1 MNKLCK
7 SYLVLLGFIV
17 CVTIRS
23 YGESSTC
30 LMVYKEGGAPA
41 VFQSPKCP
49 LWKLSNYA
57 SHPRT
62 ARCQSATHQGRRN
75 SQEDRTLCVLDLR
88 IPFPGPAGVTEVT
101 VGIMAVFD
109 GHNGAEASEMASKLL
124 LEYFM
129 LHTFFLL
136 DTTFLFLSKKSMRR
150 LPHNGEHDII
160 FQAFNWDDILDWRV
174 SDHGRFEL
182 SPSAIF
188 GGSFHLEIL
197 KESLLRAIRDIDA
210 TFSKEASRD
219 NLDSGS
225 TATVILIADD
235 QILVANVGDSKALL
249 CSEEF
254 QSLSEAKATLL
265 RLYRQRRHNGAIPPI
280 KYNDGS
286 KLAVSNGLAHF
297 SAKELTTD
305 HHPDR
310 DDERSRVESAG
321 GHILE
326 WGGVSRVNGQLAV
339 SRAIGDISFKSYG
352 VISAPELTDWQPLTS
367 NDSYLVVASDG
378 IFEKLSPQGVCDLL
392 WEFHNNGTVR
402 SDLSASCSY
411 SLADCIVNSA
421 LEKGSIDN
429 MAAVVVPLRSTG
441 FSQTLLKERLDRGD
455 SDWLAFAVQKFI
467 EKESEV
473 EGKHGTVGCFYLS
486 ENLNENVDYTFW
498 AQKVDHQDMYDL
510 PQALPDALDHHYG
523 GPLNLYNDQNMCL
536 QFGMTV
542 NGDNDK
548 CINPEGFAGFLGFLE
563 SIPIHDNG
571 SDYGSAEHA
580 MPDSR
585 GLEEVGKFLWY
596 ILKKRF
602 GRGAFGEVWLA
613 FNWNCTEG
621 SNASNGGLKNGKCSF
636 NTIHLDNYDRNSQAN
651 SSARDFYYGAPDDDL
666 FILKRIMVERG
677 TSVYLSGLREKH
689 FGEVFLNASSFLG
702 GFLSTG
708 KSESVSKESQSVL
721 YDLSKTNDSVAQEIG
736 DAWNFDSISR
746 NRNRLQRVAFEEGV
760 NHIARY
766 VEFFESRSNDI
777 WLVFRHEGVS
787 LSKILYT
794 AEEIENNADDARDEH
809 TKHVQVLHPSKWW
822 HWLKMTEAGQEEMRN
837 LIWQLLMALKSCHD
851 RNITHRDIKPERI
864 IDFGSAMDVFTMK
877 HLYGSVGPSRAE
889 QTYEYTPPEALLNA
903 SWYKGQMQTT
913 LKYDM
918 WSAGVVFLELILGS
932 PDVFQ
937 ISALTRV
944 LLDQH
949 LEGWND
955 GLKEL
960 AHNGNLDRYELDLDK
975 YCSASFRLLE
985 IYSES
990 MLKIGYHSYDINR
1003 MDYLPLARFL
1013 RMIINGAFDGARL
1026 RSFMELCILIP
1037 GSSSKNHRI
1046 SGTKGGSRDPLKI
1059 GFPNVWALRLVRQL
1073 LVWDPLMSDR
1083 VLMRLCSILISNP
1096 NPKGE
1101 LMGRSSLCTPCH
1113 KIELYVLKRCARC
1126 LSGRTAAMWHHIRV
1140 LN

>member
-30 LMVYKEGGAPA
+30 LMIYKEGGAPA

-49 LWKLSNYA
+49 LWKLSSYA

-136 DTTFLFLSKKSMRR
+136 DTTFLFLSKKSMGR

-280 KYNDGS
+280 KYNDAS

-321 GHILE
+321 GHVLE

-352 VISAPELTDWQPLTS
+352 VISAPEVTDWQPLTS

-402 SDLSASCSY
+402 SDLFASCSY

-429 MAAVVVPLRSTG
+429 LAAVVVPLRSTG
-441 FSQTLLKERLDRGD
+441 FSQTLLKERLDSGD
-455 SDWLAFAVQKFI
+455 SDWLAFGVQKFI
-467 EKESEV
+467 EKESDLEHTHPIVAKFDRLLV

-585 GLEEVGKFLWY
+585 Y

-708 KSESVSKESQSVL
+708 KSESVSKESQSVM

-736 DAWNFDSISR
+736 DVWNFDSISR

-851 RNITHRDIKPERI
+851 RNITHRDIKPENMVICFEDQDTGRCLKGIPSGDKKYTTKMRI

-960 AHNGNLDRYELDLDK
+960 AHK
-975 YCSASFRLLE
+975 
-985 IYSES
+985 
-990 MLKIGYHSYDINR
+990 
-1003 MDYLPLARFL
+1003 
-1013 RMIINGAFDGARL
+1013 L

-1046 SGTKGGSRDPLKI
+1046 SGTKAGAAFSPASWKCSEEYFSQQIKSRDPLKT

-1073 LVWDPLMSDR
+1073 LVWDPDE
-1083 VLMRLCSILISNP
+1083 RLSVDEALQHP
-1096 NPKGE
+1096 YFQPQPKG
-1101 LMGRSSLCTPCH
+1101 
-1113 KIELYVLKRCARC
+1113 
-1126 LSGRTAAMWHHIRV
+1126 
-1140 LN
+1140 

>member
-160 FQAFNWDDILDWRV
+160 FQAFNWDYILDWRV

-321 GHILE
+321 GHVLE

-455 SDWLAFAVQKFI
+455 SDWLAFGVQKFI
-467 EKESEV
+467 EKEPDLEHAHPIVAKFDRLLV

-585 GLEEVGKFLWY
+585 Y

-822 HWLKMTEAGQEEMRN
+822 HGLKMTEAGQEEMRN

-851 RNITHRDIKPERI
+851 RNITHRDIKPENMVICFEDQDSGRCLKGIPSGDKKYTTKMRI

-960 AHNGNLDRYELDLDK
+960 AHK
-975 YCSASFRLLE
+975 
-985 IYSES
+985 
-990 MLKIGYHSYDINR
+990 
-1003 MDYLPLARFL
+1003 
-1013 RMIINGAFDGARL
+1013 L

-1046 SGTKGGSRDPLKI
+1046 SGTKGGAAFSPASWKCSEEYFSQQIKSRDPLKI

-1073 LVWDPLMSDR
+1073 LVWDPDE
-1083 VLMRLCSILISNP
+1083 RLSVDEALQHP
-1096 NPKGE
+1096 YFQPQPKG
-1101 LMGRSSLCTPCH
+1101 
-1113 KIELYVLKRCARC
+1113 
-1126 LSGRTAAMWHHIRV
+1126 
-1140 LN
+1140 